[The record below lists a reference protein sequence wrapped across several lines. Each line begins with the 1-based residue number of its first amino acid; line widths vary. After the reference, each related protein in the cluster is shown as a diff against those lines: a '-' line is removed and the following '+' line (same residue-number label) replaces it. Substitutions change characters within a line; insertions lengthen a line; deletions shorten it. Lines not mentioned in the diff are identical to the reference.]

1 MLNQKNKAIFFDRD
15 GVVNLRIVGEYVQNY
30 NDFHFCPDFFQF
42 FKFIKSLG
50 YLAIIITNQQ
60 GIGKG
65 LMSESELNSIH
76 DEMQTEIKKTTGYK
90 IVSLQHI
97 DEFVKGDLQFG
108 DVTPY
113 DVGPQDFVSLIS
125 NAEIVLTDSF
135 HGTMFSVYYSKTFF
149 TFPRYTE
156 GKKDSTNSRIASILE
171 LMQLSDRKLNGDEDI
186 SDCLGRTVNWEHVQN
201 TLFSFR
207 QQSHKWLLDSLC
219 DGGVSSR

>member
-90 IVSLQHI
+90 FDDIFYCGSLSTERCFRRKPNPGMILEAIEKWNI
-97 DEFVKGDLQFG
+97 DKNQSWIIGD
-108 DVTPY
+108 
-113 DVGPQDFVSLIS
+113 SLSDIIAGEK
-125 NAEIVLTDSF
+125 AEIGTIYLGQHLANPFINPNFQFRNFYQLEKQFDSI
-135 HGTMFSVYYSKTFF
+135 
-149 TFPRYTE
+149 TE
-156 GKKDSTNSRIASILE
+156 FIPPFIQPYKGI
-171 LMQLSDRKLNGDEDI
+171 
-186 SDCLGRTVNWEHVQN
+186 
-201 TLFSFR
+201 
-207 QQSHKWLLDSLC
+207 
-219 DGGVSSR
+219 